1 MGQDRYAGEQT
12 CQCPAWVQAAR
23 ERNPALVHGDGCP
36 LADDSF
42 EGQVWS
48 PIARPRGPWRD
59 TYNEVDVIHLQWT
72 DDALAILVALR
83 EILADKTEKAKLAGA
98 DRHVKLGLAA
108 QSFIEKLVAEKPQV
122 IALGPRDMIPSA
134 LLMYLD
140 ASVAQL
146 REMGIFMASEVL
158 RRMGWK
164 IKRGGAHESP
174 TGRTRTHGPSG
185 VREVRS
191 PDRHASR
198 VADVRSPERRHT
210 HAPPESMYS
219 PPRPYAGPVYTS
231 EVRREEPSRWVT
243 VKVGPYRQHRYT

>member
-1 MGQDRYAGEQT
+1 MDGQTGAGT
-12 CQCPAWVQAAR
+12 CRCPAWVQAAR
-23 ERNPALVHGDGCP
+23 EHHPALAHGQDCP
-36 LADDSF
+36 AAQPS
-42 EGQVWS
+42 ETYQGEVWA
-48 PIARPRGPWRD
+48 PIMRPIGPWRD
-59 TYNEVDVIHLQWT
+59 TYNEVDLVRLQWT
-72 DDALAILVALR
+72 DEALAILVALR
-83 EILADKTEKAKLAGA
+83 EILADKTDKAQVAGA
-98 DRHVKLGLAA
+98 ERHVKLGLLA
-108 QSFIEKLVAEKPQV
+108 QSFIEKLVADKPV
-122 IALGPRDMIPSA
+122 AIAIGPRDLVPSA

-146 REMGIFMASEVL
+146 REMGIFQASEVL

-164 IKRGGAHESP
+164 TKRGGAHQSP
-174 TGRTRTHGPSG
+174 TGRAHGHRD

-210 HAPPESMYS
+210 HPVPEPMYS
-219 PPRPYAGPVYTS
+219 PPRPYGGAVYTS